1 MTAALSARFSEL
13 PLRLYVSWGVSLA
26 DVRTFVNEGGS
37 TKELAKRPDVE
48 SSAMELVR
56 MLGQPVIHDS
66 LVKTRFEEVPAI

>member
-37 TKELAKRPDVE
+37 RLIIRLARGHPSYELLLRARQRILALAAEPHR
-48 SSAMELVR
+48 A
-56 MLGQPVIHDS
+56 
-66 LVKTRFEEVPAI
+66 